1 MNVIKSVRSDYYLNF
16 IKDDPVRPHLP
27 VFWRVDPNREVFV
40 LEDDETNE
48 VLAVICAA
56 FCNQVPTDEGELE
69 KFSTPIGDDGLI
81 GDIAVFYTVWSYQP
95 GAGRELVLGVSKL
108 IKDTM
113 PVSRFITLSPQTEM
127 ARRFHLRN
135 GAVVLQVNTTSV
147 NYEYLSINDPRD

>member
-1 MNVIKSVRSDYYLNF
+1 MNVIKSVRTDYYLNF

-27 VFWRVDPNREVFV
+27 TFWRVDPNREVFV

-56 FCNQVPTDEGELE
+56 FCNQIPTDEGELE
-69 KFSTPIGDDGLI
+69 KFSTPTTPDEPI
-81 GDIAVFYTVWSYQP
+81 GDIAVFYTVWSYKP
-95 GAGRELVLGVSKL
+95 GAGRDLVLGTAKL

-113 PVSRFITLSPQTEM
+113 PVKRFITLSPQTEM

-147 NYEYLSINDPRD
+147 NYEYLFND

>member
-27 VFWRVDPNREVFV
+27 VFWRVDPNREVYV
-40 LEDDETNE
+40 LEDTETNE
-48 VLAVICAA
+48 VQAVICAA
-56 FCNQVPTDEGELE
+56 FCNQVPTDEGKLE
-69 KFSTPIGDDGLI
+69 KFSTPTASDEPI
-81 GDIAVFYTVWSYQP
+81 GDIAVFYTVWSYKP
-95 GAGRELVLGVSKL
+95 GAGRELVLGAAKL

-113 PVSRFITLSPQTEM
+113 PVKRFITLSPQTEM

-147 NYEYLSINDPRD
+147 NYEYLFDE